1 MEAAT
6 TSAPRP
12 ASRLPERRLPP
23 SPPLPRPIQT
33 AIWSRQARRL
43 LYACQDRYGDM
54 FALRIAYEGTWV
66 MLADPAAIKQVFTG
80 DPKVFHAGEGNQ
92 ILEPVLGKSSVLVLD
107 EKPHMSQRKLLLPPF
122 HGTRMQGYEQT
133 MSEIAER
140 EIETWPTG
148 TPYQL
153 RPRMQAMTLEIIL
166 QTVFGVRSG
175 ERMGELRAALREF
188 LDLTTN
194 PQILLPLLLLG
205 PSRVRKFPPFR
216 RRVDRV
222 DELIYREIAE
232 RRAAED
238 VEQRD
243 DVLSMLIAARHED
256 GSPMRDEEMRDE
268 LLTLL
273 VAGHETTATSL
284 SWAIERLSR
293 NPDKLERLRAEV
305 LEGREEYLT
314 ATIQETLRLRPV
326 ISIVIRKLT
335 EAVEIG
341 GYELPAGISVAPCVY
356 LVHRNP
362 EVYPEPQR
370 FLPERFLDNPPGT
383 YTWIPFG
390 GGVRRCLGASFA
402 QFEMAVVLKELVKR
416 HRIRPAN
423 PKPERVFRRAIT
435 ETPRHNAEVILG

>member
-12 ASRLPERRLPP
+12 VSRASERRFPP
-23 SPPLPRPIQT
+23 SPPLPRVAQT

-166 QTVFGVRSG
+166 
-175 ERMGELRAALREF
+175 
-188 LDLTTN
+188 
-194 PQILLPLLLLG
+194 
-205 PSRVRKFPPFR
+205 
-216 RRVDRV
+216 
-222 DELIYREIAE
+222 
-232 RRAAED
+232 
-238 VEQRD
+238 
-243 DVLSMLIAARHED
+243 
-256 GSPMRDEEMRDE
+256 
-268 LLTLL
+268 
-273 VAGHETTATSL
+273 
-284 SWAIERLSR
+284 
-293 NPDKLERLRAEV
+293 
-305 LEGREEYLT
+305 
-314 ATIQETLRLRPV
+314 
-326 ISIVIRKLT
+326 
-335 EAVEIG
+335 
-341 GYELPAGISVAPCVY
+341 
-356 LVHRNP
+356 
-362 EVYPEPQR
+362 
-370 FLPERFLDNPPGT
+370 
-383 YTWIPFG
+383 
-390 GGVRRCLGASFA
+390 
-402 QFEMAVVLKELVKR
+402 
-416 HRIRPAN
+416 
-423 PKPERVFRRAIT
+423 
-435 ETPRHNAEVILG
+435 